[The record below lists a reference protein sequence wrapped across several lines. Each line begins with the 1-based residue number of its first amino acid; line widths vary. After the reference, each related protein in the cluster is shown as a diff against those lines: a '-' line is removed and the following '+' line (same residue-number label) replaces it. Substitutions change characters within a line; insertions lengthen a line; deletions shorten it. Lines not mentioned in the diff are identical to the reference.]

1 MNINFLLTIYKNQ
14 NQTPL
19 AYSSLTHGIFY
30 EKTCCINRILRS
42 SEISVGKERVR
53 TSADRYRGLPDRFRI
68 RPSEACWLILGW
80 RPGH

>member
-1 MNINFLLTIYKNQ
+1 MSRQLQILTNEYKLSPYNIQKSKSN
-14 NQTPL
+14 PL

-68 RPSEACWLILGW
+68 RPSEAC
-80 RPGH
+80 